1 MPTLVTRMLC
11 VRTRLDHSPVDV
23 TKATL
28 ATASTAPISTSVVR
42 ILTTIVIVSQLARIL
57 KVLLNAHATLGTQGL
72 EFSVM
77 ILMSAVPRIHATR
90 MLVARIP
97 MALTS
102 ALVVRAT
109 PVME

>member
-1 MPTLVTRMLC
+1 M
-11 VRTRLDHSPVDV
+11 
-23 TKATL
+23 
-28 ATASTAPISTSVVR
+28 
-42 ILTTIVIVSQLARIL
+42 
-57 KVLLNAHATLGTQGL
+57 VLLNAHATWGTLGL